1 MDIVTVSW
9 GWLNVRPLVGRETDT
24 VGLETV
30 VDGMEVCCDVG
41 RPTSNGS
48 NLLGDSPIILPLA
61 EAASDIS
68 GFDWKEEIEEQ
79 VSSVIDGR
87 KGVLSDRLA
96 GGEGP

>member
-1 MDIVTVSW
+1 MKSAIGWAYWITSSMDMVTVSC
-9 GWLNVRPLVGRETDT
+9 GWLNVRPLVGRETET

-30 VDGMEVCCDVG
+30 VEGMEVCCDTG

-68 GFDWKEEIEEQ
+68 GFD
-79 VSSVIDGR
+79 
-87 KGVLSDRLA
+87 
-96 GGEGP
+96 